1 MTKKILLAALLVLA
15 PFSAAEAAVYAGA
28 DLNFDSVDLKGTAP
42 QTYPQSSIGP
52 GIHLGDR
59 FDFVAIELGYGTTH
73 KEFQQTNLRFNRL
86 TGDGIGYVPL
96 GGMLNLL
103 VTAGLSETNFGASSF
118 TEKAYSQNGTTRT
131 TRVSA
136 TLLNGSKLDWRGGG
150 GLSFTLGDGY
160 ELHVIGRYEPLT
172 MRGLSNYALSVDTG
186 FNIDLN

>member
-15 PFSAAEAAVYAGA
+15 PFSAARAAVYAGA
-28 DLNFDSVDLKGTAP
+28 DLILDSVDLKSAAP
-42 QTYPQSSIGP
+42 QSYPQSTIGP

-59 FDFVAIELGYGTTH
+59 FDFLAVELGYNTSH
-73 KEFQQTNLRFNRL
+73 KAFQQTNLRFNRL

-96 GGMLNLL
+96 GGFLNLL
-103 VTAGLSETNFGASSF
+103 VTAGLSQTNFGASSF
-118 TEKAYSQNGTTRT
+118 MEKGYTQNGTAKT
-131 TRVSA
+131 TRIA
-136 TLLNGSKLDWRGGG
+136 TTLLSGSKLDWRGGG
-150 GLSFTLGDGY
+150 GLSFALGDGY